1 MEGGSTDAYTWDAP
15 SHVIE
20 SIDDFILDPQD
31 NADQWFGKA
40 FNYFYVYNIHVFVP
54 TVNGD
59 VQKIL
64 YILLILE
71 MITQTILPCGVTW

>member
-1 MEGGSTDAYTWDAP
+1 VKMEGGSTDAYTWDAP

-40 FNYFYVYNIHVFVP
+40 FHSFYV
-54 TVNGD
+54 
-59 VQKIL
+59 
-64 YILLILE
+64 
-71 MITQTILPCGVTW
+71 